1 MASCGPSVAV
11 GLTRT
16 VELVDLGAFSP
27 LHLQASLGLPQQ
39 PADALPQGSAGGSW
53 LSLPSTQQLS
63 HLLTPGDTAVHCEG
77 SLL

>member
-53 LSLPSTQQLS
+53 PLSPQHTAAEPSAHTRGHS
-63 HLLTPGDTAVHCEG
+63 S
-77 SLL
+77 SL